1 MLQHT
6 TQSRQVL
13 GALILAAVLGGGVQD
28 GPSAVPSPAPAEIP
42 SVYDA
47 LGTRLAPLSAQ
58 IVTANAEVE
67 QTLQLL
73 ARVEVQAN
81 EVLEFY
87 EAGPGLLVI
96 TAAGAP
102 TGPSRVRAADL
113 TALQP
118 TEVWDLV
125 APSTPMPD
133 ALRQALERLQP
144 SGAAA
149 PQSPPPDPAH
159 ERAGPQALYTAG
171 LASQDQDPSTLTAG
185 WCDTSYFTGPLG
197 LSACEGDFTV
207 CLDNWWNGAYA
218 YHHEAAR
225 AFTTVCPAQGSV
237 VFKVQTDVGL
247 GGIWTVPQHTYRYWY
262 ISVPDCDTIFNW
274 TDCPYVR
281 ADVTQASGDRF
292 HFRFLVWE

>member
-1 MLQHT
+1 MLQRT

-13 GALILAAVLGGGVQD
+13 GALVLAAVTVGGVHD
-28 GPSAVPSPAPAEIP
+28 GPRAAPSPAPTEGP

-87 EAGPGLLVI
+87 DAGPGLLVI

-102 TGPSRVRAADL
+102 AGPSRVLAADL
-113 TALQP
+113 AALQP
-118 TEVWDLV
+118 AEVWHLV
-125 APSTPMPD
+125 APATPMPD
-133 ALRQALERLQP
+133 ALRQALARLQP
-144 SGAAA
+144 SGATA
-149 PQSPPPDPAH
+149 PQSPPPDPAR
-159 ERAGPQALYTAG
+159 ERAGPHALHTAG
-171 LASQDQDPSTLTAG
+171 LASQDQDPSALTVG
-185 WCDTSYFTGPLG
+185 WCDTSYLDDA
-197 LSACEGDFTV
+197 LCEGDFTV

-218 YHHEAAR
+218 YHHEAAQ
-225 AFTTVCPAQGSV
+225 AVTHVCPAQGSV
-237 VFKVQTDVGL
+237 VFKVQTDVGK
-247 GGIWTVPQHTYRYWY
+247 GGIWTVPQNTYRYWY
-262 ISVPDCDTIFNW
+262 ISIPDCDTIFNW